1 MVSRCTSSYKQVFT
15 YIENNLL
22 NLAPEFIH
30 SDYEASLLKAIQIM
44 YPNAKR
50 VGCWFH
56 YGQAVRKRLGR
67 NKGRNFFVNL
77 KKNQDAYDLYK
88 KLLDLPLL
96 PAMDIPEGFTIIR
109 NQIAEKNLD
118 VWFKDIY
125 AYFKSYWIPKVN
137 FLSNIYDF

>member
-1 MVSRCTSSYKQVFT
+1 MLRFILRIICNKTASNHFEMSMDTFYFLTYFHASFQIFPFIYVFMVSRCTSSYKQVFT

-77 KKNQDAYDLYK
+77 KK
-88 KLLDLPLL
+88 
-96 PAMDIPEGFTIIR
+96 
-109 NQIAEKNLD
+109 
-118 VWFKDIY
+118 
-125 AYFKSYWIPKVN
+125 KSRCIQ
-137 FLSNIYDF
+137 FI